1 MTFTVITIFP
11 EMFTSPLQTSILRR
25 AQELNLIKVNV
36 VDLRNYSQ
44 DKHRKVDD
52 YPYGGGAGMVM
63 KPEPFFSCLED
74 IAKNKRAY
82 TVLLSPQGK
91 VFNQKK
97 AQELAKNEEVIIICG
112 HYEGIDE
119 RVTALATEEISIGD
133 FVLTG
138 GELAALIII
147 DSVARLIP
155 GVVGTVTSLE
165 EESFTW
171 GILEYPQYTRPR
183 SFRGMDV
190 PEILLSGD
198 HQAIAR
204 WRRSQA
210 VIRTFL
216 RRPELLREGSW
227 DEEDRKAITEFFLNG

>member
-11 EMFTSPLQTSILRR
+11 EMFTSPLQSSILKR

-36 VDLRNYSQ
+36 VDLRSYSQ

-63 KPEPFFSCLED
+63 KPEPFFSCLEEID
-74 IAKNKRAY
+74 KNRKAHII
-82 TVLLSPQGK
+82 LLSPQGK

-97 AQELAKNEEVIIICG
+97 AQELAKKEEVIIICG

-119 RVTALATEEISIGD
+119 RVTVLATEEISIGD
-133 FVLTG
+133 FILTG
-138 GELAALIII
+138 GELAALVII

-155 GVVGTVTSLE
+155 GVVGDVASLE
-165 EESFTW
+165 EESFAL
-171 GILEYPQYTRPR
+171 GMLEYPQYTRPR

-190 PEILLSGD
+190 PEVLLSGD

-227 DEEDRKAITEFFLNG
+227 GEDDRKAITEYFLKE

>member
-11 EMFTSPLQTSILRR
+11 EMFTSPLQTSILKR
-25 AQELNLIKVNV
+25 AQELELIKVNV

-44 DKHRKVDD
+44 NKHRKVDD

-63 KPEPFFSCLED
+63 KPEPFFSCIED
-74 IAKNKRAY
+74 IARNKKVH

-97 AQELAKNEEVIIICG
+97 AQELAKHEEIILICG

-119 RVTALATEEISIGD
+119 RVTSLATEEISIGD
-133 FVLTG
+133 FILTG

-165 EESFTW
+165 EESFAL

-227 DEEDRKAITEFFLNG
+227 DEGDRKTITEFFLTE